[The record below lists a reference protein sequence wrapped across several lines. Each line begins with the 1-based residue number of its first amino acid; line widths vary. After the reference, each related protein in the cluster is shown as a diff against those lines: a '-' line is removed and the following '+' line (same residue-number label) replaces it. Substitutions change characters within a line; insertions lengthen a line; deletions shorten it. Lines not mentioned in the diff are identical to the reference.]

1 MDAAHLADA
10 RFLVVPLYWC
20 AAAAYVLL
28 LKAKVTKGNRV
39 ATTLLFVGAGLH
51 LVEYIGRGALAGRA
65 GGAPFTGVSGFLS
78 LAALVLTVCYL
89 ILEARM
95 ATRSLGA
102 FCVPAVALLHTSG
115 ALLFQ
120 VYFEV
125 PEDLQGPQLVAH
137 VTLIIMAYVGLSVA
151 LVSGVTYLILD
162 FMLRRKRPGPLF
174 RRLPNLGTMTRVHR
188 VALLAGA
195 VLLGCGFIAGALWAK
210 SVWGFYFSWQE
221 PKLVITLLGVCVM
234 ASCTL
239 LWRSTWWRGRRVT
252 WLAVSSI
259 SLMFVAMALS
269 RALTSELH
277 RFA

>member
-1 MDAAHLADA
+1 MELAHLAEA
-10 RFLVVPLYWC
+10 RFVVTPLYWC
-20 AAAAYVLL
+20 AAVAYVLL
-28 LKAKVTKGNRV
+28 LKSKVTRGSRA
-39 ATTLLFVGAGLH
+39 ATALLGLGAVLH
-51 LVEYIGRGALAGRA
+51 IVEYIGRGALAGHA

-78 LAALVLTVCYL
+78 LAALVLAICYL
-89 ILEARM
+89 VLEMRTANR
-95 ATRSLGA
+95 ALGA
-102 FCVPAVALLHTSG
+102 FCVPAVAVLHTSG
-115 ALLFQ
+115 ALLYQ
-120 VYFEV
+120 MYFEV
-125 PEDLQGPQLVAH
+125 PTSLQGPQLVAH

-151 LVSGVTYLILD
+151 LVTGVTYLILD

-188 VALLAGA
+188 VALLSGA
-195 VLLGCGFIAGALWAK
+195 VLLACGFVAGALWAK
-210 SVWGFYFSWQE
+210 SVWGFYFSWRE
-221 PKLVITLLGVCVM
+221 PKLVITLVGVCIT

-259 SLMFVAMALS
+259 SLMFLAMALS